1 VLAALATAP
10 EYHRHVGTRPV
21 DSLDITLDENLPS
34 FDNDLPFDRVR
45 TSYDVV
51 AENYANEL
59 ADEIVAKPI
68 ERGMLLAFSE
78 LVRGGLVGDVG
89 CGPGHIS
96 KHLASHG
103 VMTIGYDISHRMIE
117 EARTKFPQ
125 GKFQIGSIF
134 ELAVANAAWRGAV
147 ARYALLHSSPAER
160 VRAFRELARVIAPDG
175 YLLYGFYVSAPDQP
189 EGSVYHLTSWF
200 GKTVDLD
207 VHFIGVEDAADE
219 VDQCG
224 FSVEAVLLREP
235 MSKGELPTR
244 RCYMLA
250 HRR

>member
-1 VLAALATAP
+1 M
-10 EYHRHVGTRPV
+10 YHRDVGTPV

-34 FDNDLPFDRVR
+34 FGTDLPFDRIR

-51 AENYANEL
+51 AANYSNEL

-68 ERGMLLAFSE
+68 ERGMLLAFAE
-78 LVRGGLVGDVG
+78 LVRGGVVGDVG
-89 CGPGHIS
+89 CGPGHIA
-96 KHLASHG
+96 KHLATHG
-103 VMTIGYDISHRMIE
+103 VHTVGYDISHAMIE
-117 EARTKFPQ
+117 QARAKFPQ
-125 GKFQIGSIF
+125 GQFHVGSIF
-134 ELAVANAAWRGAV
+134 ELAVGNAAWRGAV
-147 ARYALLHSSPAER
+147 ARYALLHSTADER
-160 VRAFRELARVIAPDG
+160 VRAFRELARVIAQDG
-175 YLLYGFYVSAPDQP
+175 YLLYSFYVSAPDQP

-200 GKTVDLD
+200 GHSVDLD

-219 VDQCG
+219 VDRCG

>member
-1 VLAALATAP
+1 M
-10 EYHRHVGTRPV
+10 
-21 DSLDITLDENLPS
+21 DITLDDDLPMGG
-34 FDNDLPFDRVR
+34 DLPFDRVR

-51 AENYANEL
+51 AANYANDL

-103 VMTIGYDISHRMIE
+103 VLTIGYDISHAMID
-117 EARTKFPQ
+117 EARAKFPQ

-134 ELAVANAAWRGAV
+134 ELPVATAAWRGAV
-147 ARYALLHSSPAER
+147 ARYALLHSTPDER
-160 VRAFRELARVIAPDG
+160 ARAFRELARVIAPEG
-175 YLLYGFYVSAPDQP
+175 YLLYGFYVSAPDHP
-189 EGSVYHLTSWF
+189 PGSVYHLKTWF
-200 GKTVDLD
+200 GHDVDLD
-207 VHFIGVEDAADE
+207 VHFISVEDATDE
-219 VDQCG
+219 VERCG
-224 FSVEAVLLREP
+224 FSIEAALVREP
-235 MSKGELPTR
+235 MSKNELPTR

-250 HRR
+250 RRN

>member
-1 VLAALATAP
+1 M
-10 EYHRHVGTRPV
+10 
-21 DSLDITLDENLPS
+21 DITLDEDLPMGARA
-34 FDNDLPFDRVR
+34 DLPFDRVR

-51 AENYANEL
+51 AANYSNDL

-103 VMTIGYDISHRMIE
+103 VLTIGYDISHAMID
-117 EARTKFPQ
+117 EARAKFPQ

-134 ELAVANAAWRGAV
+134 ELPVATAAWRGAV
-147 ARYALLHSSPAER
+147 ARYALLHSTPDER
-160 VRAFRELARVIAPDG
+160 ARAFRELARVIAPEG
-175 YLLYGFYVSAPDQP
+175 YLLYGFYVSAPDHP
-189 EGSVYHLTSWF
+189 PGSVYHLKTWF
-200 GKTVDLD
+200 GHDVDLD
-207 VHFIGVEDAADE
+207 VHFISVEDATDE
-219 VDQCG
+219 VERCG
-224 FSVEAVLLREP
+224 FSIEAALVREP
-235 MSKGELPTR
+235 MSKNELPTR

-250 HRR
+250 RRN

>member
-1 VLAALATAP
+1 MGARP
-10 EYHRHVGTRPV
+10 E
-21 DSLDITLDENLPS
+21 
-34 FDNDLPFDRVR
+34 LPFDRVR

-51 AENYANEL
+51 AANYSNDL

-103 VMTIGYDISHRMIE
+103 VLTIGYDISHAMID
-117 EARTKFPQ
+117 EARAKFPQ

-134 ELAVANAAWRGAV
+134 ELPVATAAWRGAV
-147 ARYALLHSSPAER
+147 ARYALLHSTPDER
-160 VRAFRELARVIAPDG
+160 ARAFRELARVIAPEG
-175 YLLYGFYVSAPDQP
+175 YLLYGFYVSAPDHP
-189 EGSVYHLTSWF
+189 PGSVYHLKTWF
-200 GKTVDLD
+200 GHDVDLD
-207 VHFIGVEDAADE
+207 VHFISVEDATDE
-219 VDQCG
+219 VERCG
-224 FSVEAVLLREP
+224 FSIEAALVREP
-235 MSKGELPTR
+235 MSKNELPTR

-250 HRR
+250 RRN